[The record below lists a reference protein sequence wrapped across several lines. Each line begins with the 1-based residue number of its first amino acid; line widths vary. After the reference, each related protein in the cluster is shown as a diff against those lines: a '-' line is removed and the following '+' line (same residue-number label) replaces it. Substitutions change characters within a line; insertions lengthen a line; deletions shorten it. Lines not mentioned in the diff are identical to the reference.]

1 MVSLG
6 KLRNPI
12 IKKSTLVKA
21 EKEAERKYRKDE
33 PERER
38 DTNIFFVQCGFLPA
52 DREQV
57 CRLRL
62 SAQVTPS
69 TRC

>member
-38 DTNIFFVQCGFLPA
+38 EIQTFSLFSVGSCQLTVNKCA
-52 DREQV
+52 DSV
-57 CRLRL
+57 CQLR
-62 SAQVTPS
+62 
-69 TRC
+69 